1 VRSEPAGPPPS
12 FACPPRPRPRSAP
25 PHSALTPLTSP
36 LYPSLARA
44 GDRNTYQAHEWDP
57 TNLETLPILFTQNL
71 FLSNYKSIFAID
83 NDDGSNG
90 YVVTRNLLLWSG
102 AKSLMGYNKHFLSNL
117 YAYADYTPFSTA
129 AARAHDPTLSEDSPA
144 LRALARKYEL
154 SEGNGVNFC
163 TGSVATGAFAQ
174 LGLADQYRGNTCIVS
189 SSTNLFRWYNPCSNT
204 TPTDGSMWL
213 LSDNI
218 YRSAD
223 GGYRNACGGAVWN
236 LTEAQALGVD
246 VGSVTTTLPSTDE
259 LVAMGKA
266 ILGMAAE
273 PVAAEHVAAASA
285 ADAAAD
291 AEEGTARIP
300 PPPHLV
306 AILIDDWGHNNVGFH
321 ARDQANAAE
330 VQTPVIDSLAA
341 QGVVLDRAYAFRF
354 CSPSRSALL
363 TGRNPIHVNV
373 LNSPLA
379 AWNASDAVGGAAGI
393 PRPMTTL
400 AERLRNEAGYFTA
413 QLVLLS
419 TRPPFCTLPSNPSS
433 FLPPSFLPSSFLPP
447 SSLLFSQPVL
457 ASGTSA

>member
-1 VRSEPAGPPPS
+1 M
-12 FACPPRPRPRSAP
+12 
-25 PHSALTPLTSP
+25 
-36 LYPSLARA
+36 
-44 GDRNTYQAHEWDP
+44 
-57 TNLETLPILFTQNL
+57 I
-71 FLSNYKSIFAID
+71 
-83 NDDGSNG
+83 
-90 YVVTRNLLLWSG
+90 TRNLLLWSG
-102 AKSLMGYNKHFLSNL
+102 AKSLMGYNKRFLSNL
-117 YAYADYTPFSTA
+117 YAYADFTPFSTA
-129 AARAHDPTLSEDSPA
+129 AARAFDPTLSEGSPA
-144 LRALARKYEL
+144 LRVLARKYQL

-213 LSDNI
+213 LSDNV

-236 LTEAQALGVD
+236 LTQAQALGVD

-259 LVAMGKA
+259 LVAMGMA
-266 ILGMAAE
+266 VLEMAAE
-273 PVAAEHVAAASA
+273 PVAAAVAEPVAAAAAAAESEASA
-285 ADAAAD
+285 AP
-291 AEEGTARIP
+291 ARSP
-300 PPPHLV
+300 PPPHLI
-306 AILIDDWGHNNVGFH
+306 AILIDDWGYNNFGVH

-330 VQTPVIDSLAA
+330 VQTPVIDALAA

-400 AERLRNEAGYFTA
+400 AERLRYEAGYFTA
-413 QLVLLS
+413 Q
-419 TRPPFCTLPSNPSS
+419 
-433 FLPPSFLPSSFLPP
+433 
-447 SSLLFSQPVL
+447 
-457 ASGTSA
+457 